1 VEGPEAGTAGLIVV
15 ILLRYWPEASWCDA
29 EGAIVGALM
38 KLRGAVT
45 VKWRMSLPGQFLVG
59 ANSLR
64 QKVLR

>member
-1 VEGPEAGTAGLIVV
+1 
-15 ILLRYWPEASWCDA
+15 LLRYWPEASWCDA